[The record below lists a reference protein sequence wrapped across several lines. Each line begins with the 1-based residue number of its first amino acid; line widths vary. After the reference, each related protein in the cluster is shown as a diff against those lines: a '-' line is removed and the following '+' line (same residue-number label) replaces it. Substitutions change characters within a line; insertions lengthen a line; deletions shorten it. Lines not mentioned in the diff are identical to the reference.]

1 MNAGSCIGCFP
12 KSCRD
17 PACERVEGRT
27 SVISRIAVSVLA
39 LVVGMAAPGSAR
51 TPRAQPPGAGQ
62 TAEPPAVTPAEI
74 QRMFDAYAL
83 VQAQEQ
89 LKLRDDQYPQFLT
102 KFKALQD
109 IRRRNQQERGRVV
122 QELRRLTN
130 DASSDEGAIRDRL
143 KALQDVDGRAE
154 ADIRKAVDAVDAVLD
169 VRQQARFRLFEQQ
182 MEQQKI
188 NMLVR
193 ARLQNRPA
201 RKQPG
206 T

>member
-1 MNAGSCIGCFP
+1 MMIRSTSRAFAIAG
-12 KSCRD
+12 
-17 PACERVEGRT
+17 
-27 SVISRIAVSVLA
+27 VLA
-39 LVVGMAAPGSAR
+39 GRVLWDPVAPAA
-51 TPRAQPPGAGQ
+51 AQPPPSAGQ
-62 TAEPPAVTPAEI
+62 VLEQPGVTPAEI

-102 KFKALQD
+102 RFKALQD

-122 QELRRLTN
+122 QEMRRLVN
-130 DASSDEGAIRDRL
+130 DAASDEGAIKDRL
-143 KALQDVDGRAE
+143 KALQDIDARAE
-154 ADIRKAVDAVDAVLD
+154 ADVRKAVEALDAVLD

-188 NMLVR
+188 RMLMR
-193 ARLQNRPA
+193 AQLQNRQQK
-201 RKQPG
+201 KQPG

>member
-1 MNAGSCIGCFP
+1 M
-12 KSCRD
+12 
-17 PACERVEGRT
+17 
-27 SVISRIAVSVLA
+27 ISRIAVSVLA